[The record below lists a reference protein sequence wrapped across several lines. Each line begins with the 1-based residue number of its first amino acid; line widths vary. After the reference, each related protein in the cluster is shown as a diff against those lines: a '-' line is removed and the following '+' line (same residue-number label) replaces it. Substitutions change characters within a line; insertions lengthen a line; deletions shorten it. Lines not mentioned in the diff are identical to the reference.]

1 MSNVNIYK
9 KVLTGISFLAM
20 VAVNILANL
29 LPINGMTTGDI
40 SDNYPSLI
48 TPAGYTFLIWTV
60 IYILLCAY
68 VVYQLEFNGRV
79 RTMSPK
85 ISDHIRLFF
94 AFSCLCNT
102 AWIFAWHYRYIALS
116 LVLIITILVCLSI
129 INKYI
134 FLEELSPSEKF
145 FVRLSFSIYFGW
157 ITVAT
162 MINTFVLLI
171 SIGWRNFGLPA
182 QILTILAALII
193 LIIASFYTIK
203 NRSIVYAA
211 TVIWAYVG
219 IVVKH
224 TSKSGFDC
232 QYPEV
237 VFAIMICILLLLI
250 EMGYVILNKKKY
262 GF

>member
-9 KVLTGISFLAM
+9 KVLTIISFLM
-20 VAVNILANL
+20 MTAVNILANV

-48 TPAGYTFLIWTV
+48 TPAGYTFLIWMV

-68 VVYQLEFNGRV
+68 VVYQLEFIRCA
-79 RTMSPK
+79 RTLSPK
-85 ISDHIRLFF
+85 ISDHVRLFF

-129 INKYI
+129 INKYVY
-134 FLEELSPSEKF
+134 LDERSHSEKF
-145 FVRLSFSIYFGW
+145 FVRLPFSIYFGW

-162 MINTFVLLI
+162 MVNASVLLI
-171 SIGWRNFGLPA
+171 SIGWHNFGIPA
-182 QILTILAALII
+182 QMLTIVAALII
-193 LIIASFYTIK
+193 VIIASYYTLK
-203 NRSIVYAA
+203 NRSIVFAA

-224 TSKSGFDC
+224 TSKSGFNSK
-232 QYPEV
+232 YPEI

-250 EMGYVILNKKKY
+250 EMGYVLINKKKY

>member
-1 MSNVNIYK
+1 M
-9 KVLTGISFLAM
+9 M
-20 VAVNILANL
+20 AVNILANL

-60 IYILLCAY
+60 IYILLCTY
-68 VVYQLEFNGRV
+68 VVYQLEFIGWTRAL
-79 RTMSPK
+79 SPK
-85 ISDHIRLFF
+85 ISNLNRLFF
-94 AFSCLCNT
+94 ALSCLCNT

-116 LVLIITILVCLSI
+116 LVLIITMLVCLSI

-134 FLEELSPSEKF
+134 YMEELSLSEKF
-145 FVRLSFSIYFGW
+145 FVKLPFSIYFGW

-162 MINTFVLLI
+162 MVNTSVLLI
-171 SIGWRNFGLPA
+171 SIGWSDFGLPT
-182 QILTILAALII
+182 QMLTIGAVLII
-193 LIIASFYTIK
+193 LIIASCYTLK
-203 NRSIVYAA
+203 NRSVVYAA

-219 IVVKH
+219 IIVKH
-224 TSKSGFDC
+224 TSKNGFNC

-237 VFAIMICILLLLI
+237 VFAILICILFLLI
-250 EMGYVILNKKKY
+250 EMGYVIINKKKY